1 MTTPLPFLTN
11 KLSRYS
17 PIKSSN
23 RGLLTRL
30 ISSLNTKSYGIKSFG
45 GYRTINTTNTISSEK
60 SQKRTEIAR
69 LSGPYSMFGPG
80 RIVQSV
86 SNTTS
91 FNQRTTEY
99 KIIYSNTNHF
109 TFSGK

>member
-1 MTTPLPFLTN
+1 MSTTFFAN
-11 KLSRYS
+11 KLSTKS
-17 PIKSSN
+17 TIKSN
-23 RGLLTRL
+23 NQGLFSGLMNVF
-30 ISSLNTKSYGIKSFG
+30 NTPSVGITSFG
-45 GYRTINTTNTISSEK
+45 QYRTINTTSINVQLPE
-60 SQKRTEIAR
+60 KRTEIVR

-80 RIVQSV
+80 RVVQSV

-99 KIIYSNTNHF
+99 KITYSNKNHF